1 MIKSYLKITRES
13 LSTKLCYSPPDFI
26 FSMYYHQAI
35 NLIESKIYKPLAPKS
50 KKKPPQNVRSIYFQ
64 NKGLEFINIARNVRD
79 MTQI

>member
-26 FSMYYHQAI
+26 FSMHYHQAI

-50 KKKPPQNVRSIYFQ
+50 KKKPPQNACSISFD
-64 NKGLEFINIARNVRD
+64 NKGLEFINIARNVGD